1 MSKELLVVAAKK
13 RAGGPGWYA
22 AFLANLRNTAN
33 VRASCNA
40 AGVSRKVAW
49 AAQKRDPDFAAAW
62 NDALEEACDILE
74 WVARKRALTTSD
86 VLLIFLLKAHRP
98 EKYADRLQVEHVIR
112 KRSQELA
119 DRFGMTPAE
128 VVAQA

>member
-62 NDALEEACDILE
+62 SSLKHRE
-74 WVARKRALTTSD
+74 RKTRMMAAPPPS
-86 VLLIFLLKAHRP
+86 
-98 EKYADRLQVEHVIR
+98 
-112 KRSQELA
+112 
-119 DRFGMTPAE
+119 
-128 VVAQA
+128 